1 MRRQSGGER
10 CLQLSCQRIRE
21 TIFKKKPSS
30 NRQKPPMKSRAIQ
43 ALPLPLATNE
53 RNKAINHSSSA
64 SLRITG
70 ADYTTNDLANRI
82 QGKAK

>member
-1 MRRQSGGER
+1 MRQQSGVDR
-10 CLQLSCQRIRE
+10 CLQPSCQRIRE
-21 TIFKKKPSS
+21 TIFKKKPNS
-30 NRQKPPMKSRAIQ
+30 NRQKPPMKSRAIHV
-43 ALPLPLATNE
+43 LPLPLATNE

-70 ADYTTNDLANRI
+70 ADYTTNDIANPI